1 MRAIA
6 VHSDRSYQLNET
18 IFYLENFVACE
29 PSNLI
34 HKRRISNRLGSYP
47 SWTIQAHTLAKNEK
61 PITISLEVRHFIDPR
76 KSYPV
81 VFSDEIVL
89 SPAESLDYTLELPF
103 DGNSVIESTV
113 SVDVEINDKVYFE
126 KLSMKQ
132 LKGKSESRIIKNVQP
147 SNEDLTSTTS
157 TCM

>member
-1 MRAIA
+1 MA
-6 VHSDRSYQLNET
+6 E
-18 IFYLENFVACE
+18 LEV
-29 PSNLI
+29 I
-34 HKRRISNRLGSYP
+34 
-47 SWTIQAHTLAKNEK
+47 NEK
-61 PITISLEVRHFIDPR
+61 PITISLEVRNFIDPR
-76 KSYPV
+76 KSYQV

-103 DGNSVIESTV
+103 VGNSVIESTV

-132 LKGKSESRIIKNVQP
+132 LKGKSERRIIKHVQP